1 MKTRSVRDHR
11 DISVQAGSVSHRQAT
26 LTELSQHGIDVDG
39 RIVIAHE
46 SLALDTGSYSARW
59 RRVRNVYLGE
69 LVDSKIGDL
78 PDRSIIP
85 PRKAKIPIPDPKEA
99 VMEAFASTHRTLFLI
114 NYVVDTISSVLRI
127 SPLASLL
134 IRLMIPHI
142 RLFLL
147 DAVSSRRDQTKRR
160 SR

>member
-1 MKTRSVRDHR
+1 MKTRTVRDHS
-11 DISVQAGSVSHRQAT
+11 DIAAQAGPVSRRQAT
-26 LTELSQHGIDVDG
+26 LTVFSQHDIDVDD

-85 PRKAKIPIPDPKEA
+85 PRRGKFVVLSPKEL
-99 VMEAFASTHRTLFLI
+99 VEEAFASTRKVLWLI
-114 NYVVDTISSVLRI
+114 GLLIHAIGLVHRI
-127 SPLASLL
+127 SLLASLL
-134 IRLMIPHI
+134 IYLVIIMFW
-142 RLFLL
+142 L
-147 DAVSSRRDQTKRR
+147 RRKR
-160 SR
+160 

>member
-11 DISVQAGSVSHRQAT
+11 DIAAQAESVSHRQAT
-26 LTELSQHGIDVDG
+26 LTELSRHGIDVDD

-46 SLALDTGSYSARW
+46 SLSLDTGSYSARW

-99 VMEAFASTHRTLFLI
+99 VLEAFASTRRTLFLI
-114 NYVVDTISSVLRI
+114 NRVVDVIASVLRI

-134 IRLMIPHI
+134 IRLVVPNI
-142 RLFLL
+142 RLLFL
-147 DAVSSRRDQTKRR
+147 DALPPRRDQTKRR
-160 SR
+160 NR